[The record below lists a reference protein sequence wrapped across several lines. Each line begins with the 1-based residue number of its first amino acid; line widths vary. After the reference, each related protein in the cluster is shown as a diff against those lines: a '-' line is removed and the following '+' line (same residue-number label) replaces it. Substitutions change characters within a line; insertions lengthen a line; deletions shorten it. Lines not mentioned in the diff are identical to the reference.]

1 MKVNY
6 KLFKVN
12 GVTKLSFR
20 LETSTEEDSIMGN
33 WWEEADFRDFIE
45 VNDLGR
51 DISQRIKNRYKC
63 DLNTYVFKLV
73 DFLTG
78 RINLTIAF
86 KKVKEEQLKELSD
99 RISEFFENRLLKAVK
114 YPEIDKVLLTIE
126 IPEDIKTR
134 IQDKFFARY
143 GTEPDISIIIK
154 AHKNLGAC
162 PITFSSILNNPRFAV
177 TNDYERYSK
186 IQFINEN
193 DEMEKFEIDFLSTQ
207 EMRLFGRK
215 FGAIENKNMDDLINS
230 LKVSLANALQP
241 KFNDLM
247 SILDLEL
254 QYNHPLNVAENIDNL
269 FSEEAV
275 NKYPFLNEIK
285 VDYTLQRKSL
295 LSYLTFE
302 VNIQYPVGLVGTVS
316 PSKVDHFT
324 APLQVTTSKYF
335 MLYLYRDDLRYK
347 SRIEQYPVYYDE
359 KPVLKRRNY
368 YSLSS
373 AMNLVRNGVK
383 VVDITNYEDR
393 IIADGVATGI
403 RDAVIEL
410 LIKAVLIPDV
420 YSSGLMK
427 PVEHKVIKE
436 DYGFLE
442 ALAYKPS
449 KKRKNVTP
457 RTPRDGVLFNGF
469 SEMSKETRD
478 KVAPIIVEE
487 KLKANI

>member
-1 MKVNY
+1 
-6 KLFKVN
+6 
-12 GVTKLSFR
+12 
-20 LETSTEEDSIMGN
+20 
-33 WWEEADFRDFIE
+33 
-45 VNDLGR
+45 
-51 DISQRIKNRYKC
+51 
-63 DLNTYVFKLV
+63 
-73 DFLTG
+73 
-78 RINLTIAF
+78 
-86 KKVKEEQLKELSD
+86 
-99 RISEFFENRLLKAVK
+99 
-114 YPEIDKVLLTIE
+114 
-126 IPEDIKTR
+126 
-134 IQDKFFARY
+134 
-143 GTEPDISIIIK
+143 
-154 AHKNLGAC
+154 
-162 PITFSSILNNPRFAV
+162 
-177 TNDYERYSK
+177 
-186 IQFINEN
+186 
-193 DEMEKFEIDFLSTQ
+193 
-207 EMRLFGRK
+207 
-215 FGAIENKNMDDLINS
+215 
-230 LKVSLANALQP
+230 
-241 KFNDLM
+241 
-247 SILDLEL
+247 
-254 QYNHPLNVAENIDNL
+254 
-269 FSEEAV
+269 SEEAV

>member
-6 KLFKVN
+6 KLFKEK

-20 LETSTEEDSIMGN
+20 LESSREEDSIMGN

-51 DISQRIKNRYKC
+51 SISQRIKTRYKC

-78 RINLTIAF
+78 GINLTIAL
-86 KKVKEEQLKELSD
+86 KEVKEEQLKEVSD
-99 RISEFFENRLLKAVK
+99 RIREFFENRLLKAVK

-134 IQDKFFARY
+134 IRDKFFARY
-143 GTEPDISIIIK
+143 GSEPDISMVIK

-162 PITFSSILNNPRFAV
+162 PITFSNILSNPRFAI

-193 DEMEKFEIDFLSTQ
+193 DEIEKFEIDFLSTQ
-207 EMRLFGRK
+207 EMRLFWRS
-215 FGAIENKNMDDLINS
+215 FGSIENKDIDDLMNS
-230 LKVSLANALQP
+230 LKASLTNALQP

-254 QYNHPLNVAENIDNL
+254 RYSHPLNVTENIDNL
-269 FSEEAV
+269 FSQEAV

-295 LSYLTFE
+295 LSNPIFK

-324 APLQVTTSKYF
+324 TPLQITTTKYF
-335 MLYLYRDDLRYK
+335 MLYLYRDSLRGG
-347 SRIEQYPVYYDE
+347 SRIEQYPVYHDE
-359 KPVLKRRNY
+359 EPVLKRRN
-368 YSLSS
+368 
-373 AMNLVRNGVK
+373 MKLVHKGIK

-393 IIADGVATGI
+393 IIADGVASGI

-410 LIKAVLIPDV
+410 LIKATLIPDV

-427 PVEHKVIKE
+427 PVERKVIKE

-442 ALAYKPS
+442 ALAYGPFEDLKS
-449 KKRKNVTP
+449 STKKRKNVTP
-457 RTPRDGVLFNGF
+457 KTPRDGVLFNGF